1 MEISMKSYMGIVKL
15 IIVKKLEVDLT
26 MSSQLRMHSGFILVQ
41 AVAHLLLPWFRV
53 TSLSQSSFLELG

>member
-41 AVAHLLLPWFRV
+41 AVAHLLLPRFRV